1 MPFADADENIYDAL
15 NVAAL
20 SGVALAPDLRNRET
34 DIPAVTWVLEDNQPT
49 QHAGGSG
56 GPFHARYTLSTYHTS
71 RMLAEDLAD
80 TALTATRGEARARPL
95 LLRGGSGAEAGRGA
109 RGTRAVAAW
118 RSISRCTS
126 AIDVSPRRRAASHAA
141 TAA

>member
-80 TALTATRGEARARPL
+80 SALTALRASADFLVRENARSSDILVR
-95 LLRGGSGAEAGRGA
+95 GAESTPLPTTNLDLTLTF
-109 RGTRAVAAW
+109 GT
-118 RSISRCTS
+118 
-126 AIDVSPRRRAASHAA
+126 
-141 TAA
+141 

>member
-80 TALTATRGEARARPL
+80 SALTALRASSNFLVRENARSSDILVR
-95 LLRGGSGAEAGRGA
+95 GAESTPLPTTNLDLTLTF
-109 RGTRAVAAW
+109 GT
-118 RSISRCTS
+118 
-126 AIDVSPRRRAASHAA
+126 
-141 TAA
+141 

>member
-80 TALTATRGEARARPL
+80 TALTALRASADFLVRENARSSDILVR
-95 LLRGGSGAEAGRGA
+95 GAES
-109 RGTRAVAAW
+109 TPLP
-118 RSISRCTS
+118 TTNL
-126 AIDVSPRRRAASHAA
+126 DL
-141 TAA
+141 TLTFET

>member
-56 GPFHARYTLSTYHTS
+56 GPFHARYTLSIYHTS

-80 TALTATRGEARARPL
+80 TALTALRASSDFLVRENARSSDILVR
-95 LLRGGSGAEAGRGA
+95 GAESTPLPTTNLDLTLTF
-109 RGTRAVAAW
+109 GT
-118 RSISRCTS
+118 
-126 AIDVSPRRRAASHAA
+126 
-141 TAA
+141 